1 MVVDS
6 RKLSG
11 WSATNCSL
19 MVMVDSCRVGSDLI
33 VTSRQRNSTPDTVV
47 AMRLAGNPARIAA

>member
-1 MVVDS
+1 VVDS

-19 MVMVDSCRVGSDLI
+19 MVMVDSCRAGSDLI
-33 VTSRQRNSTPDTVV
+33 VTSRQRNSSPDTVV
-47 AMRLAGNPARIAA
+47 EVKSRDVVYDVVV